1 MSQKE
6 ITKQCDCCGVYTNFD
21 LLSIVCPH
29 CLHQFRNEK
38 QKELLFNMDW
48 EEDEN
53 GQNEN

>member
-1 MSQKE
+1 MSQKQIKGHCE
-6 ITKQCDCCGVYTNFD
+6 CCGVSIEMEF
-21 LLSIVCPH
+21 LKIVCPH

>member
-6 ITKQCDCCGVYTNFD
+6 ITDTCECCGGEVSLYN
-21 LLSIVCPH
+21 LSIVCPD
-29 CLHQFRNEK
+29 CLHQLRNEK

-53 GQNEN
+53 VKTEN